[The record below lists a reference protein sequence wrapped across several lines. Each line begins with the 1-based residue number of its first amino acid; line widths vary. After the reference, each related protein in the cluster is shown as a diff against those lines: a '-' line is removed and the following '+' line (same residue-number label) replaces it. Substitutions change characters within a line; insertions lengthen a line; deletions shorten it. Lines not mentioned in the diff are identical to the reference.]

1 MRLKVVVIENDEA
14 TLRILNEQMDW
25 ASLDCELA
33 GQAADGEAGR
43 QLILE
48 KKPDIILSGIHI
60 SKMNGLDM
68 LESIRPA
75 LPESK
80 IILITKHARF
90 PYALRA
96 IKLGACDYLLKPVT
110 SEDVQ
115 QSVRRAVAM
124 SRSKQAAEVA
134 RKQVDTLKRQA
145 QLLALLTNDSQR
157 GQGVNE
163 MLADA
168 RLGFEAYYIM
178 VLQLPGERF
187 YSQATLNRVDA
198 AFARHNANAVTILL
212 YDSVVVF
219 VMRNQ
224 GDAGWQA
231 EAAALAKA
239 VMAEMKMPL
248 HIASSQLHT
257 SRHAIRQAYYQAR
270 QALWEVALSKQT
282 QELTFYQDHQTSRAP
297 SERVAETHRRI
308 DELIEKADLSDA
320 AAEKAAAVL
329 VELSGHQYSNLRAM
343 IALYTLALQKKY
355 ADAPDQKTDTALFNT
370 WFVSSESD
378 ARECLL
384 QLSAAL
390 RSLHETPKHSLLI
403 RNSIQYIN
411 LHAIEGIQLNDVAEK
426 LCVSSNYLSMLIRKE
441 TGVTFHDH
449 VLRAKMAVARSMLAD
464 PRILVDEV
472 ARAVGYGNYISFY
485 NAFKRVEHM
494 TPTEFRNQKAGVS

>member
-110 SEDVQ
+110 AEDVQ

-248 HIASSQLHT
+248 HIASS
-257 SRHAIRQAYYQAR
+257 RQAYYQAR

-355 ADAPDQKTDTALFNT
+355 AGAPDQKTDTALFNT
-370 WFVSSESD
+370 CFVSSESD
-378 ARECLL
+378 ARE
-384 QLSAAL
+384 
-390 RSLHETPKHSLLI
+390 
-403 RNSIQYIN
+403 
-411 LHAIEGIQLNDVAEK
+411 
-426 LCVSSNYLSMLIRKE
+426 
-441 TGVTFHDH
+441 
-449 VLRAKMAVARSMLAD
+449 
-464 PRILVDEV
+464 
-472 ARAVGYGNYISFY
+472 
-485 NAFKRVEHM
+485 
-494 TPTEFRNQKAGVS
+494 